1 MQRKEPI
8 ANKGVTGMDALAA
21 KNILTRRAN
30 QWSFFII
37 TQFGIRHPEVR
48 ALRCT
53 CTAGRASKDGPRAL
67 LILRGAQ
74 ERAPTGERNCVHPG
88 DDAITSRKRALEHDE
103 FRLKLPTRTL
113 SRHPEVRALARL
125 EG

>member
-74 ERAPTGERNCVHPG
+74 ASGAIAPPSAPTGERNCVHPG
-88 DDAITSRKRALEHDE
+88 DDALEC
-103 FRLKLPTRTL
+103 
-113 SRHPEVRALARL
+113 
-125 EG
+125 G